1 MVDAEAEEDLKKI
14 VFVGS
19 KAEEIAHKMNRQCDI
34 RLTLETRHFETERT
48 LFLKTFKAEHQA
60 TLQRQQKIR
69 ERLRELRL
77 KNIPPTSR
85 TAHYENTGNTQA
97 KVRLFVTESK
107 NSLRKCSKVDRR
119 AKSAPEIRKTSQVQ
133 FRDTTP

>member
-1 MVDAEAEEDLKKI
+1 MVDEEAQKDLKKI

-19 KAEEIAHKMNRQCDI
+19 KAEGIAHKMNRQCDI

-60 TLQRQQKIR
+60 TLQKQQKIK

-77 KNIPPTSR
+77 KNKAPHSR
-85 TAHYENTGNTQA
+85 THHYENTANTQA
-97 KVRLFVTESK
+97 KVQLFVTESK
-107 NSLRKCSKVDRR
+107 NSWRKSSKVERR
-119 AKSAPEIRKTSQVQ
+119 TISAPELRKTSQMQ
-133 FRDTTP
+133 FRGKTP